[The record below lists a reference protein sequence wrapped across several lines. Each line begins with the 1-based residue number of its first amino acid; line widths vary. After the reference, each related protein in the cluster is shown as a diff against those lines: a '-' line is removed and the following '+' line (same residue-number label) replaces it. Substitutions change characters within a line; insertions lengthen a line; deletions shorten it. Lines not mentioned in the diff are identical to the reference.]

1 MLACSPISQE
11 ISEERTQ
18 PGITSSCLALAGLDS
33 PRRGPCLAAAG
44 GQPLS
49 LTNLLPA
56 ESGPPPELSAPQQL
70 SEERASPPHPVH
82 PLFQAV
88 PGLELGFLGS
98 AFPTFSSRQAAVAAA
113 ALTWPRSEP
122 ERRGWCLCAPEWDA
136 AWEHCAPLAVSAC
149 PHR

>member
-11 ISEERTQ
+11 TSEERAQ

-49 LTNLLPA
+49 LTNSLPA
-56 ESGPPPELSAPQQL
+56 ESGPPELSAPQQL

-88 PGLELGFLGS
+88 PGLELGFPGS
-98 AFPTFSSRQAAVAAA
+98 AFPIFSSRQAAVAAA
-113 ALTWPRSEP
+113 ALSWPRSEP
-122 ERRGWCLCAPEWDA
+122 ERRGRCLCAPGWDA
-136 AWEHCAPLAVSAC
+136 AWERCAPLAASAR